1 MDLKSIRRVFIT
13 GIMKM
18 HRCNTEVREG
28 NAVTIPRGKIE
39 AVDYKIDFF
48 EIVEYVIVCE

>member
-1 MDLKSIRRVFIT
+1 
-13 GIMKM
+13 MKM